1 MSARRILVING
12 PNLNMLGQR
21 EPSVYGTQ
29 TLDDINEGLKSFVEK
44 NAKELGA
51 AELQFVQSNI
61 EGELVTIIQTTKKN
75 NFHGV
80 VINPGAFG
88 HTSIAIRD
96 AFLSVGVPFVEVHI
110 SNTFSREEFR
120 HKSYLSDIARGVIIG
135 LGAQGYELAIR
146 ALLKD

>member
-1 MSARRILVING
+1 
-12 PNLNMLGQR
+12 MLGQR
-21 EPSVYGTQ
+21 EPEVYGSQ
-29 TLDDINEGLKSFVEK
+29 TLDDINEGLKSFVET
-44 NAKELGA
+44 NAAELGA

-61 EGELVTIIQTTKKN
+61 EGELVTVIQSAKKH
-75 NFHGV
+75 NFSGI

-135 LGAQGYELAIR
+135 LGTQGYELAIR
-146 ALLKD
+146 ALLKK

>member
-1 MSARRILVING
+1 
-12 PNLNMLGQR
+12 MLGQR
-21 EPSVYGTQ
+21 EPEVYGWQ
-29 TLDDINEGLKSFVEK
+29 TLDDINEGLKTFVER
-44 NAKELGA
+44 NAAELGA

-61 EGELVTIIQTTKKN
+61 EGELVTVIQSAKKH
-75 NFHGV
+75 NFAGI

-135 LGAQGYELAIR
+135 LGTQGYELAIR
-146 ALLKD
+146 ALLKQ